1 MYIEEMEYRNFSV
14 VIDKENWADE
24 GVCFLWEGWK
34 EQPEDLYRN
43 REGDAM
49 GRGEGMEWLAGRL
62 SGRL

>member
-24 GVCFLWEGWK
+24 GVCFLWEGRK
-34 EQPEDLYRN
+34 EQEETLYRIGV
-43 REGDAM
+43 EDEM
-49 GRGEGMEWLAGRL
+49 GRGEGMEWLVGRL